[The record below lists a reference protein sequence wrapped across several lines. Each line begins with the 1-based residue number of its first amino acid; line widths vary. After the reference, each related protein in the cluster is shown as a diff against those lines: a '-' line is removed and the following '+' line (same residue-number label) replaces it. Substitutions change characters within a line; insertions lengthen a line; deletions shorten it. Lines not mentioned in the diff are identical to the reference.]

1 MVESMTIQEFLDV
14 LSSKEPVPGGGGASA
29 LAGAL
34 GNALG
39 QMVANLTIGKKKYA
53 LVEDEI
59 KELAERMK
67 GIQGQ
72 FTALADQDAKVFAPL
87 AKCYSLPSGTEEE
100 KAYKAEVMEAR
111 LLDAS
116 LVPMEIMEKASEMLE
131 IMDILADKGSRMAV
145 SDVGVG
151 VQFIRTALLGAV
163 MNVYINT
170 KSMKNREKAEE
181 MNEKAERLIKEGTE
195 AADRIYQKVL
205 EQLREKAAG
214 REENENENIK
224 RRRGFGKNQGT
235 GNTDDGRSGRPGS
248 EAGHCAGGGK
258 TGRYVLRTGGCEE
271 DGELRPAG
279 PDICVPGT
287 DKRQRFQ
294 G

>member
-72 FTALADQDAKVFAPL
+72 FSALADQDAKVFAPL

-100 KAYKAEVMEAR
+100 KAYKAEIMEAR

-116 LVPMEIMEKASEMLE
+116 LVPMEIMEKAWEMLE

-205 EQLREKAAG
+205 EQLR
-214 REENENENIK
+214 
-224 RRRGFGKNQGT
+224 
-235 GNTDDGRSGRPGS
+235 
-248 EAGHCAGGGK
+248 
-258 TGRYVLRTGGCEE
+258 
-271 DGELRPAG
+271 
-279 PDICVPGT
+279 
-287 DKRQRFQ
+287 
-294 G
+294 

>member
-72 FTALADQDAKVFAPL
+72 FTQLADQDAKVFAPL

-116 LVPMEIMEKASEMLE
+116 LVPMEIMEKAWEMLE

-205 EQLREKAAG
+205 EQLR
-214 REENENENIK
+214 
-224 RRRGFGKNQGT
+224 
-235 GNTDDGRSGRPGS
+235 
-248 EAGHCAGGGK
+248 
-258 TGRYVLRTGGCEE
+258 
-271 DGELRPAG
+271 
-279 PDICVPGT
+279 
-287 DKRQRFQ
+287 
-294 G
+294 

>member
-67 GIQGQ
+67 GIQGP

-205 EQLREKAAG
+205 EQLR
-214 REENENENIK
+214 
-224 RRRGFGKNQGT
+224 
-235 GNTDDGRSGRPGS
+235 
-248 EAGHCAGGGK
+248 
-258 TGRYVLRTGGCEE
+258 
-271 DGELRPAG
+271 
-279 PDICVPGT
+279 
-287 DKRQRFQ
+287 
-294 G
+294 

>member
-1 MVESMTIQEFLDV
+1 MIESMRIQEFLDV

-67 GIQGQ
+67 GIQRQ

-116 LVPMEIMEKASEMLE
+116 LVPMEIMEKAWEMLE

-205 EQLREKAAG
+205 EQLR
-214 REENENENIK
+214 
-224 RRRGFGKNQGT
+224 
-235 GNTDDGRSGRPGS
+235 
-248 EAGHCAGGGK
+248 
-258 TGRYVLRTGGCEE
+258 
-271 DGELRPAG
+271 
-279 PDICVPGT
+279 
-287 DKRQRFQ
+287 
-294 G
+294 